1 MKTVIV
7 FDTDDREGM
16 ENTVTIVDHL
26 SKQYLGKR
34 SMKHDRSFGKIRF
47 IKLLRS
53 FANEAKADLDRDAE
67 THFGAL
73 SYTKKFADKVWN
85 DEI

>member
-7 FDTDDREGM
+7 FDTGDREGM

-26 SKQYLGKR
+26 SQQYLGKPTM
-34 SMKHDRSFGKIRF
+34 SNDRSFGKIRF
-47 IKLLRS
+47 IKLLRY
-53 FANEAKADLDRDAE
+53 FANEIKADLDRDAE
-67 THFGAL
+67 TNIGSLA
-73 SYTKKFADKVWN
+73 YTKKFADKVWN

>member
-7 FDTDDREGM
+7 FDTGDREGM

-26 SKQYLGKR
+26 SQQYLGKPTMR
-34 SMKHDRSFGKIRF
+34 NDRSFGRIRF
-47 IKLLRS
+47 IKLLRY

-67 THFGAL
+67 TNFGSLA
-73 SYTKKFADKVWN
+73 YTKKFADKVWN

>member
-7 FDTDDREGM
+7 FDTEDREGM

-26 SKQYLGKR
+26 SQRYLGKP

-53 FANEAKADLDRDAE
+53 FAKEVREDLARNAE

-73 SYTKKFADKVWN
+73 TYTKKFADKVWN

>member
-1 MKTVIV
+1 MKTIIV

-26 SKQYLGKR
+26 SQQYLGKP

-47 IKLLRS
+47 IKLLRC
-53 FANEAKADLDRDAE
+53 FAQEAVSSQNLDAE
-67 THFGAL
+67 VRIDSLVF
-73 SYTKKFADKVWN
+73 TKKFTDKVWN
-85 DEI
+85 DEV